1 MVPHQIQV
9 ELVKRMSCEESA
21 VFFANLAYIPLLGG
35 YVQDFIKYL
44 HNIFKFGLSATHFL
58 NKTLTGNGGG
68 NFEGG
73 RGGYNSGGRSGGG
86 GGYNDRGSYDRGGN
100 RDRYDQGSRGGGG
113 MY

>member
-1 MVPHQIQV
+1 
-9 ELVKRMSCEESA
+9 MSCKQLA
-21 VFFANLAYIPLLGG
+21 ANLAYFPLL
-35 YVQDFIKYL
+35 DKIAHPL
-44 HNIFKFGLSATHFL
+44 FKLSPTNL
-58 NKTLTGNGGG
+58 NKILIGNGGG

-113 MY
+113 M

>member
-1 MVPHQIQV
+1 MCCIWC
-9 ELVKRMSCEESA
+9 ETIFFWTLRNSC
-21 VFFANLAYIPLLGG
+21 
-35 YVQDFIKYL
+35 FI
-44 HNIFKFGLSATHFL
+44 
-58 NKTLTGNGGG
+58 KTLTGNGGG